1 MKYPTASDV
10 EDMKARGY
18 DPSVIAEQ
26 LELAKRGQVLQD
38 LKLATIEAF
47 SGVTLGDGVGLLQ
60 AQGLDDYAD
69 EKTCAAYREKDEKH
83 DWRAIGLDAINR
95 YSSSLSF
102 VDEEGMR
109 FHLPAFL
116 VAAMDGTYEF
126 DLTYTLAHTAFA
138 SDQFALLTPAQ
149 RQVVRGYL
157 QFIEQ
162 EEEHAH
168 DRELIRGAMAGY
180 WAK

>member
-10 EDMKARGY
+10 EEMKARGY

-47 SGVTLGDGVGLLQ
+47 AGVTLGSGIGLLQ

-83 DWRAIGLDAINR
+83 DWRAIGLEVLNR

-102 VDEEGMR
+102 FDEEGMR

-116 VAAMDGTYEF
+116 VAAIDGTYRF
-126 DLTYTLAHTAFA
+126 DLAYNLAHSAFVP
-138 SDQFALLTPAQ
+138 DQFALLTPTQ

-157 QFIEQ
+157 QFIAQ

-168 DRELIRGAMAGY
+168 DRELIQGALASY
-180 WAK
+180 WAR